1 MVDGTIDFRAKRE
14 VTWVNGVP
22 AETQVSA
29 KMKTKMNKRLKRL
42 YLS

>member
-1 MVDGTIDFRAKRE
+1 
-14 VTWVNGVP
+14 VP

-42 YLS
+42 YLSWQLLNFPVKSSA